1 MERRFHR
8 LRQFLG
14 GDSDEERAVIH
25 GSSEQALAAAIAGHS
40 SEIRRQVR
48 SELVA
53 VMDEYV
59 DDVDLRKVLNHGLG
73 VNLYFRKPKEA
84 RSFAE
89 GVERKLS
96 ESLEQPH
103 EQGDDGV
110 PR

>member
-1 MERRFHR
+1 MERRFYR

-14 GDSDEERAVIH
+14 GYFHEDRAVIH
-25 GSSEQALAAAIAGHS
+25 GSSEQALAAAMADYPG
-40 SEIRRQVR
+40 EMRRQVR
-48 SELVA
+48 RELVA

-59 DDVDLRKVLNHGLG
+59 DDVDLRRVLNHGLG

-84 RSFAE
+84 RAFAE

-96 ESLEQPH
+96 ASLEQPH